1 MTVNEIL
8 PFISSTIMLAFV
20 AVVLRRWWR
29 HKAPHLLV
37 WGIGLS
43 MFGAGTLMEAYSALA
58 WNDVAFRAWYL
69 FGAMLT
75 AAWIGQGSIYLLA
88 KRPIPHVTLA
98 ILAIVS
104 VASLYGIASLTLD
117 TSVASVD
124 LSLSEQY
131 RDIMPSTWV
140 RFPTTMILNLYG
152 TIALVG
158 GALYSA
164 WLFWRKRVL
173 KDRMWGN
180 ILIATGALSTASA
193 GTLSRLGYGEYLY
206 LSELIAA
213 VLMFAG
219 FIVASRRGGQEPA
232 TAERTEPAAD

>member
-1 MTVNEIL
+1 MTVNETL
-8 PFISSTIMLAFV
+8 PFISSAIMLAFV

-29 HKAPHLLV
+29 RKSPHMLV

-43 MFGAGTLMEAYSALA
+43 FFGVGTLMEAYSALA
-58 WNDVAFRAWYL
+58 WNDAAFRAWYL

-75 AAWIGQGSIYLLA
+75 AAWIGQGSVYLLA
-88 KRPIPHVTLA
+88 RRPIPHATLA
-98 ILAIVS
+98 VLTVVS
-104 VASLYGIASLTLD
+104 LVSLYGMATLTLD
-117 TSVASVD
+117 STAASTE

-131 RDIMPSTWV
+131 RDIMPGTWV

-152 TIALVG
+152 TLALVG

-173 KDRMWGN
+173 QGRMWGN

-206 LSELIAA
+206 LSELVAA

-219 FIVASRRGGQEPA
+219 FIVASQRAGQVA
-232 TAERTEPAAD
+232 VTAERLGATD